1 MRRRTAA
8 FALLLVLSAGGGC
21 AREGERRDAIPPHG
35 EGATPV
41 GAEAYRAILRGDA
54 GIELGPREL
63 ATLASEDAAWLTDRM
78 DALAGWIDQGRVET
92 HADDWRTAFA
102 PLREDHPPDAE
113 SILAAYREEVER
125 ARRFV
130 EAHELVTVPPG
141 RLEVVRTPEAIPAG
155 RYTFVGYLGHRLAVT
170 IGEGARLRD
179 HCRVCIPPLAVHE
192 TYPGHHVAF
201 LHQRSGSPV
210 GDEEAARAA
219 EHLTNPFFHEA
230 WGQYAELLMLERG
243 YYDGEP
249 ERELGAWRSLLF
261 RVERARI
268 DALLHAGEMTPDE
281 GAAALEPFLDR
292 ETAEEEVARHLA
304 EPGAKAAYYVGL
316 LQVLALREA
325 VERDDAERGKRFD
338 LRAFHDRLVRLPGPL
353 PALARER
360 FGVEL
365 PAELVPLRD
374 RL

>member
-1 MRRRTAA
+1 MRRRAA
-8 FALLLVLSAGGGC
+8 ALGALLLVALAGAC
-21 AREGERRDAIPPHG
+21 AREGERRDAIPPHDDL
-35 EGATPV
+35 ATPV
-41 GAEAYRAILRGDA
+41 GEAEYRRILHEQA
-54 GIELGPREL
+54 GLDLGPREL
-63 ATLASEDAAWLTDRM
+63 AALAAGDAAWLSARM
-78 DALAGWIDQGRVET
+78 DALAGRIGKGT
-92 HADDWRTAFA
+92 GGGWRAAFE
-102 PLREDHPPDAE
+102 PLRDDHPPDAE

-130 EAHELVTVPPG
+130 EAHELVSVPPG

-170 IGEGARLRD
+170 IGEGGRLRD

-201 LHQRSGSPV
+201 LHQRSGSAV
-210 GDEEAARAA
+210 DDAEAACAA

-230 WGQYAELLMLERG
+230 WGTYAEALMLERG
-243 YYDGEP
+243 YYQGEP

-261 RVERARI
+261 RVERARV
-268 DALLHAGEMTPDE
+268 DGLLHVGEMSAGE
-281 GAAALEPFLDR
+281 AVRALEPFLDQV
-292 ETAEEEVARHLA
+292 TAEEEVARHLA

-325 VERDDAERGKRFD
+325 VERAHEDRGEPFD
-338 LRAFHDRLVRLPGPL
+338 LRAFHDRLVRLPGPI
-353 PALARER
+353 PEIARER

-365 PAELVPLRD
+365 PPELVPLRL
-374 RL
+374 RLGA